1 VVRARNARRTLTLLK
16 RFALAA
22 AVVYVAFAA
31 VLLGV
36 MLQPPAVIGSV
47 FARVPWPVFAAVPM
61 ERMWLWARAGSLQ
74 VGDKAPG
81 FDLPTLDRS
90 GRVRLSDDLGR
101 PVVLVFGSYT

>member
-1 VVRARNARRTLTLLK
+1 MLRARNPRRILT
-16 RFALAA
+16 RFLPGAA
-22 AVVYVAFAA
+22 AVYLAFAGA
-31 VLLGV
+31 LLGV

-61 ERMWLWARAGSLQ
+61 ERMWLWARAGSLR

-90 GRVRLSDDLGR
+90 GQVRLSDDLGR